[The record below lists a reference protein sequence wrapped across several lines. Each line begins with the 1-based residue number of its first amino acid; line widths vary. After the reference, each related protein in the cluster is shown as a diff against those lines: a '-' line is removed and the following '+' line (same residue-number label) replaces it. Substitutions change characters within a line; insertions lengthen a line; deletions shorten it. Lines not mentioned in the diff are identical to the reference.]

1 MTDDRKIDPSDLDR
15 RLSEAQARASR
26 PTASAASAESRGWAA
41 GVEFIGCVL
50 VGGLLG
56 YGIDRYFG
64 TAPWAMI
71 GLLLLGFV
79 AGLRSVMR
87 QKNSFDGNPNNDGS
101 R

>member
-1 MTDDRKIDPSDLDR
+1 MTDDRKIAPSDLDR
-15 RLSEAQARASR
+15 RLAEAQARASR

-41 GVEFIGCVL
+41 GVEFVGCVL
-50 VGGLLG
+50 VGGFLG
-56 YGIDRYFG
+56 WLIDRYAG

-71 GLLLLGFV
+71 GLLLLGFA

-87 QKNSFDGNPNNDGS
+87 QRTSFDGDSTNDGS

>member
-15 RLSEAQARASR
+15 RLSEAKDRASK

-41 GVEFIGCVL
+41 GIEFVGCVL

-56 YGIDRYFG
+56 YGIDRYAG

-87 QKNSFDGNPNNDGS
+87 QRTDFDGNPNNDGQ